1 MCFDVPKVV
10 RSPGCD
16 HGHDE
21 ESRNGRDMK
30 IDILDDYIRTPE
42 WFRGLSDITGVP
54 GVTGTPR
61 RLLGLMGQ
69 IGGRGEVAKGSHAP
83 LPSQVRIGQGRGVAP
98 PFLSS
103 SFSFPLLSYSNM
115 EGGSPTPGGS
125 RTPHGARQGSPAP
138 SPSSTPL
145 YMGREAPPR
154 DTTID
159 PLDLLAVCGAPL
171 HHNPPRSYRSGA

>member
-42 WFRGLSDITGVP
+42 WFRGLSDIYRSTGGLLEP
-54 GVTGTPR
+54 PR
-61 RLLGLMGQ
+61 RLVGLMGP
-69 IGGRGEVAKGSHAP
+69 IGGRVEAAKGQPRAP
-83 LPSQVRIGQGRGVAP
+83 PRPSPNWTRRGRPPFPFPFSLLPS
-98 PFLSS
+98 
-103 SFSFPLLSYSNM
+103 PLLLQH
-115 EGGSPTPGGS
+115 GRGSPTPDGS
-125 RTPHGARQGSPAP
+125 RTPHGVRQGWPAP

-145 YMGREAPPR
+145 YTGREAPP
-154 DTTID
+154 
-159 PLDLLAVCGAPL
+159 
-171 HHNPPRSYRSGA
+171 